1 MTDRRVLLARI
12 TDEGPSWSP
21 EAVSLMTGASP
32 DEIRAAGVSSI
43 EALPVE
49 WLKAGRRRSAEARAV
64 TGTNDALT
72 ALRYWAAKEFN
83 RELIM
88 EDAAL
93 YMEAL

>member
-1 MTDRRVLLARI
+1 MNGRVLLAQI
-12 TDEGPSWSP
+12 TEEGPSWSP
-21 EAVSLMTGASP
+21 EAVSLFVGVPA

-72 ALRYWAAKEFN
+72 GLRYWAAKEFN

-88 EDAAL
+88 EDTAL
-93 YMEAL
+93 YLEAL